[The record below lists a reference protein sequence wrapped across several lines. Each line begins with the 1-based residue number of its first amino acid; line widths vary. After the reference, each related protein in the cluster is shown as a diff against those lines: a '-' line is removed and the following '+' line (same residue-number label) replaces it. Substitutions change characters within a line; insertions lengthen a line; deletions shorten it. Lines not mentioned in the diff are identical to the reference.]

1 MIYIDFTISA
11 VLAIIALYAQEEKMP
26 KRSELSHLWNSCPKW
41 LRIAV
46 LVVLALSSSII
57 GCVNNR
63 AAQKEQEANEVYKR
77 NQQASLDEANDRLV
91 AATNKIDVQARILA
105 EQSATIADQS
115 RTIGSI
121 SYNTHTT
128 LEGKQ
133 RFIRCFRDLTRL
145 TELNR
150 EGMIFE
156 GLICGDGVAMY
167 WFKQDTEQM
176 EGFHFFSNSEL
187 NRVLS
192 GIPSDTLPF
201 SEDGTLNIDP
211 KSELAIAL
219 NESLYGKTPSCKEE
233 NPIDQDRAR
242 DLIIDEVKILLEY
255 VFRARNIRAT
265 SVYPASYAKTP
276 LRAPVVGIELSFE
289 YVVKPTAAKPY
300 TRFVKGAV
308 MSNDELNSLQ
318 GIDKVAFSKRVINH
332 WRAQKI
338 EPKVKIRDIRCLN
351 LKHLKTAQRQNSPFE
366 VLEAEGR

>member
-1 MIYIDFTISA
+1 MIYIEFTMSA
-11 VLAIIALYAQEEKMP
+11 LLAVIALYAQEEKMP

-41 LRIAV
+41 LRLV
-46 LVVLALSSSII
+46 LLFALALSPSII
-57 GCVNNR
+57 GCINNR
-63 AAQKEQEANEVYKR
+63 AAQIEQEANEVYKR
-77 NQQASLDEANDRLV
+77 NQQASLDEANNRLV
-91 AATNKIDVQARILA
+91 AATNKIEVQARMLV

-121 SYNTHTT
+121 AYNTQTT

-145 TELNR
+145 TKLNR

-192 GIPSDTLPF
+192 GIPSDTLLF

-219 NESLYGKTPSCKEE
+219 NESLYGKTPTHKD

-242 DLIIDEVKILLEY
+242 DAIIDEVKVLLEY
-255 VFRARNIRAT
+255 VFRAKDIKINPVCRASNAT
-265 SVYPASYAKTP
+265 TP
-276 LRAPVVGIELSFE
+276 LCATVIGIELSFE
-289 YVVKPTAAKPY
+289 YVVKPAAAKPY
-300 TRFVKGAV
+300 TRFVKGV
-308 MSNDELNSLQ
+308 VLSNDELNSLQ
-318 GIDKVAFSKRVINH
+318 GVDKVAFSKRVINH

>member
-1 MIYIDFTISA
+1 MIYIEFTISA

-26 KRSELSHLWNSCPKW
+26 KRSELSHLWNFCPKW
-41 LRIAV
+41 LRIVV
-46 LVVLALSSSII
+46 LVTLALSPSII
-57 GCVNNR
+57 GCINNR
-63 AAQKEQEANEVYKR
+63 VAQKEQEANEVYKR

-91 AATNKIDVQARILA
+91 AATNKIEAQAKMLV
-105 EQSATIADQS
+105 EQSSTIADQS

-121 SYNTHTT
+121 AYNTQTT

-145 TELNR
+145 TKLNR

-156 GLICGDGVAMY
+156 GLICSDGVAMY

-192 GIPSDTLPF
+192 GIPSDTLLF

-219 NESLYGKTPSCKEE
+219 NESLYGKTPSHKD
-233 NPIDQDRAR
+233 NLIDQDCAR
-242 DLIIDEVKILLEY
+242 DSIIDEVKVLLEY
-255 VFRARNIRAT
+255 VFRARNIKINP
-265 SVYPASYAKTP
+265 VYGTKNPTTP
-276 LRAPVVGIELSFE
+276 LRPPAIGIDLSFE
-289 YVVKPTAAKPY
+289 YVVKPAAANPY
-300 TRFVKGAV
+300 TRFVKGV
-308 MSNDELNSLQ
+308 ELSNDELNSLQ

-338 EPKVKIRDIRCLN
+338 EPKVKIRDIRSLN

-366 VLEAEGR
+366 ELEAEDR

>member
-1 MIYIDFTISA
+1 MNYILTI
-11 VLAIIALYAQEEKMP
+11 IITLFSVYAQANAVTDKNKVRKWFKSNPFRKWGTWVTVLLCALSCYCLRQSEHDAQQQHDKDVA
-26 KRSELSHLWNSCPKW
+26 RSEDLQ
-41 LRIAV
+41 R
-46 LVVLALSSSII
+46 
-57 GCVNNR
+57 
-63 AAQKEQEANEVYKR
+63 
-77 NQQASLDEANDRLV
+77 SLDSVSNNLTHAN
-91 AATNKIDVQARILA
+91 AKID
-105 EQSATIADQS
+105 EQKSTIADQS

-121 SYNTHTT
+121 AYNTQTT

-145 TELNR
+145 TKLNR

-192 GIPSDTLPF
+192 GIPSDTLLF

-219 NESLYGKTPSCKEE
+219 NESLYGKTPSHKDH
-233 NPIDQDRAR
+233 PIDQDRAR
-242 DLIIDEVKILLEY
+242 DSIIDEVKVLLEY
-255 VFRARNIRAT
+255 VFRARNIKINPVYRPSKAT
-265 SVYPASYAKTP
+265 TP
-276 LRAPVVGIELSFE
+276 LRPPAIGIDLSFE
-289 YVVKPTAAKPY
+289 YVVKPAAANPY
-300 TRFVKGAV
+300 TRFVKGV
-308 MSNDELNSLQ
+308 ELSNDELNSLQ

-338 EPKVKIRDIRCLN
+338 EPKVKIRDIRSLN
-351 LKHLKTAQRQNSPFE
+351 LKYLKTAQRQNSPFE
-366 VLEAEGR
+366 EQ

>member
-1 MIYIDFTISA
+1 MIYVEFTISA

-41 LRIAV
+41 LRLV
-46 LVVLALSSSII
+46 LLFAIALSPSII
-57 GCVNNR
+57 GLVNNC
-63 AAQKEQEANEVYKR
+63 ATQKEQEANELYKR
-77 NQQASLDEANDRLV
+77 QQQSSLNEANERLV
-91 AATNKIDVQARILA
+91 AATNKIEAQARMLV

-121 SYNTHTT
+121 AYNTQTT

-145 TELNR
+145 TKLNR

-192 GIPSDTLPF
+192 GIPSDTFLF

-219 NESLYGKTPSCKEE
+219 NESLYGKTPLHKD

-242 DLIIDEVKILLEY
+242 DSIIKEVKVLLEY
-255 VFRARNIRAT
+255 VFRANNIKISPVYRASNAT
-265 SVYPASYAKTP
+265 PPFSAPAI
-276 LRAPVVGIELSFE
+276 GIELSFE
-289 YVVKPTAAKPY
+289 YVVKPAAAKPC
-300 TRFVKGAV
+300 TRFVKGV
-308 MSNDELNSLQ
+308 VLLNGEIDSLQ
-318 GIDKVAFSKRVINH
+318 GIDKVAFSKQVINH
-332 WRAQKI
+332 WRVQKI

-351 LKHLKTAQRQNSPFE
+351 LKYLKTAQRQNSPFE
-366 VLEAEGR
+366 GQEAGDR